1 MYQPCIIQWIRSTTV
16 DVALIS
22 MLSMINLPA
31 SLLTTCPAGCR
42 LLSGPFAQTQAQAL
56 GTVLTIRGEPVSHGW
71 PRGNLQRRL
80 FLVGHATP
88 ATHQL
93 YLRRGPPQGVFEVCF
108 EGLEDFEGFASRVS
122 TLGATAPVAR
132 SIYPLDACL
141 LPGDRCN
148 DGRLQIWM
156 MVIL

>member
-1 MYQPCIIQWIRSTTV
+1 MYYYTMDSLNHCGRGPHFHAINDQSARLSSGHLPCWLQ
-16 DVALIS
+16 
-22 MLSMINLPA
+22 A
-31 SLLTTCPAGCR
+31 SY
-42 LLSGPFAQTQAQAL
+42 SGPFAQTQAQAL

-80 FLVGHATP
+80 FLVGHHATP

-93 YLRRGPPQGVFEVCF
+93 YLRGPPQGVFEVCF
-108 EGLEDFEGFASRVS
+108 ERLEDFEDFEGFASRVS

-132 SIYPLDACL
+132 SIYPLNAC

-156 MVIL
+156 VIL